1 MVGVDDSSLQAQ
13 SHGPSQMASS
23 ESQQPLC
30 AVLRLLFIIF
40 IYYLFIYIYIYIIYI
55 LFIFIFIYY
64 FINLLFIF
72 YIYYQMNRV
81 NLRFFTW

>member
-40 IYYLFIYIYIYIIYI
+40 IYYLFIYLYIIYI